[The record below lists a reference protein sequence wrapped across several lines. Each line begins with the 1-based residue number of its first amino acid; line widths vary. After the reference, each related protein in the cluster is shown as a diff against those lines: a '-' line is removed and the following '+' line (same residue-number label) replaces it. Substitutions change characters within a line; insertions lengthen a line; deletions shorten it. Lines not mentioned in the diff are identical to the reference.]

1 MAAADPNDRADATL
15 GADASDEARL
25 DMGDL
30 IASARAAL
38 ASAEGNRTSWTI
50 DDLDF
55 DELARKTGFAER
67 RKGKPE
73 MVLASD
79 TAVELGHPTTASRV
93 LLLTTTRRE
102 LVNPHAVTR
111 IGPDFDQSP
120 PGERRPIAQV
130 VLVALRPGANPD
142 PFELDSAQFLINR
155 LPGYMVRS
163 IPGRLWVRVSKRAV
177 AAGLALDTVARA
189 LCCAYERDFDE
200 VDAVEVLFV
209 TSSAADVEALA
220 PVVLEADVIRGRHKK
235 LAISPDG
242 DLDCNELTCDTC
254 EEQPVCDDLREIV
267 RERKRRRTR

>member
-1 MAAADPNDRADATL
+1 MAATEPNDRADSAPA
-15 GADASDEARL
+15 ADVTDEARL

-30 IASARAAL
+30 VLDVRAAL
-38 ASAEGNRTSWTI
+38 ESTAGSRATWKI

-55 DELARKTGFAER
+55 EDFAKTTGFAPR
-67 RKGKPE
+67 RKGRPE

-102 LVNPHAVTR
+102 LVEPRAVTR

-163 IPGRLWVRVSKRAV
+163 IPGRLWVRVGKRAV
-177 AAGLALDTVARA
+177 AAGLSLDTVARA
-189 LCCAYERDFDE
+189 LCCAYEQDFDDVE
-200 VDAVEVLFV
+200 AVEILFV
-209 TSSAADVEALA
+209 TSCASDVEALA
-220 PVVLEADVIRGRHKK
+220 PVVLEAEVIRGRHKK

-254 EEQPVCDDLREIV
+254 DEKPVCDDLREVV
-267 RERKRRRTR
+267 RERRRRRTR